1 MAIDQKQALIAKML
15 KLQHL
20 FEKQQDE
27 ISKAIVVKIKQ
38 VVDRLAEKRI
48 QGANIEPE
56 VHPVS
61 IFIRDQMWDHDYQ
74 LTDEQRDALFDM
86 EEAAQEIAKKFFISF
101 PGISGPL

>member
-1 MAIDQKQALIAKML
+1 MAVDEKQALIAKML

-20 FEKQQDE
+20 FEPQADE
-27 ISKAIVVKIKQ
+27 ISQEIVVKIKQ
-38 VVDRLAEKRI
+38 VVDRLAKKRI

-61 IFIRDQMWDHDYQ
+61 IFIMDQMLDHHYQ
-74 LTDEQRDALFDM
+74 ITTEQRDALFDM